1 MSTMASRRG
10 GQPEAARTAVS
21 LRSLR
26 IVPVTGPRQRLKRK
40 KVIAMKRTTVE
51 DVMTTRV
58 VAVTKDAS
66 FKEMIIKIREFR
78 ISAFPVVDHEGR
90 VIGVVSEAD
99 MLNKEANL
107 AADVGPLAS
116 ILRFR
121 DRAKSAAVTAGEL
134 TSPPVVIGPD
144 APVTEAAR
152 RMRDRRVKRLPVI
165 NSTRHLIGIVCRS
178 DVLSTFARPDAEI
191 RQEAAEEAI
200 AESFLV
206 DSQPFA
212 VTVHDGVVTL
222 TGYPETDQAGREL
235 VERVRHIEGVV
246 AVRDRLSYAGRSD
259 DA

>member
-1 MSTMASRRG
+1 
-10 GQPEAARTAVS
+10 
-21 LRSLR
+21 
-26 IVPVTGPRQRLKRK
+26 
-40 KVIAMKRTTVE
+40 MKRTSVE

-58 VAVTKDAS
+58 VAVKKNAS
-66 FKEMIIKIREFR
+66 FKDMVIRMREFR
-78 ISAFPVVDHEGR
+78 VSAFPVVDHEGR

-99 MLNKEANL
+99 MLNKEADL

-121 DRAKSAAVTAGEL
+121 DHEKSAAVTAGEL
-134 TSPPVVIGPD
+134 MTSPPVVIGPD

-152 RMRDRRVKRLPVI
+152 RMRERRVKRLPVI
-165 NSTRHLIGIVCRS
+165 NITRHLSGIVSRS

-191 RQEAAEEAI
+191 REEAAGEAI

-212 VTVHDGVVTL
+212 VAVHDGVVTL
-222 TGYPETDQAGREL
+222 TGYPENDQAGREL
-235 VERVRHIEGVV
+235 TERVRHIEGVV
-246 AVRDRLSYAGRSD
+246 AVRDRLSYAGRPD

>member
-1 MSTMASRRG
+1 VGNRG
-10 GQPEAARTAVS
+10 RVLGGEP

-26 IVPVTGPRQRLKRK
+26 IVPVTGSRQRLERK

-66 FKEMIIKIREFR
+66 FKEMIIKIRELR

-99 MLNKEANL
+99 MLNKEADL
-107 AADVGPLAS
+107 AADVGPLAN

-121 DRAKSAAVTAGEL
+121 DRPKSAAVTAGEL
-134 TSPPVVIGPD
+134 MTSPPVVIGPD

-165 NSTRHLIGIVCRS
+165 NGSRHLIGIVCRS

-206 DSQPFA
+206 DVQPFA
-212 VTVHDGVVTL
+212 ITVHDGVVTL
-222 TGYPETDQAGREL
+222 AGRPENDQAGREL

-246 AVRDRLSYAGRSD
+246 AVRDRLTYAGGCD
-259 DA
+259 DS

>member
-1 MSTMASRRG
+1 MGSRAS
-10 GQPEAARTAVS
+10 
-21 LRSLR
+21 
-26 IVPVTGPRQRLKRK
+26 VPREK
-40 KVIAMKRTTVE
+40 KVIAMKRTTVG

-58 VAVTKDAS
+58 VAVKKDAS
-66 FKEMIIKIREFR
+66 FKEMIIRMREFR

-99 MLNKEANL
+99 MLNKEADL

-121 DRAKSAAVTAGEL
+121 DHEKSAAVTAGEL
-134 TSPPVVIGPD
+134 MTSPPVVIGPD
-144 APVTEAAR
+144 AAVAEAAR
-152 RMRDRRVKRLPVI
+152 RMRDRRVKRLPVV
-165 NSTRHLIGIVCRS
+165 NDTGHLIGIVCRA
-178 DVLSTFARPDAEI
+178 DVLNIFARPDPEI
-191 RQEAAEEAI
+191 RQEAVEEAI

-222 TGYPETDQAGREL
+222 TGRPENDQAGREL

-246 AVRDRLSYAGRSD
+246 AVRDRLSHAGQVR
-259 DA
+259 